1 MRAFGAVARISLAI
15 IVPAGVVGGGIA
27 YGSRVAELTIAIA
40 VAFAVSCVI
49 TNARDPRRAGV
60 NTIAVVLAASVASG
74 VKVAGPIPV
83 SAVIPTAVLGLT
95 LVPGVCRGSSR
106 RPRELWGLA
115 VVLIFSIGGISATA
129 AGAGSWKAVG
139 TFIISTLP
147 VMVGMWRLNPDR
159 AEIQRLVTGLVAGV
173 AISTVLGIVALR
185 YPSGRAVGLT
195 HQPNQFAMQIAV
207 AVPLLALLWVG
218 GRVGTWLY
226 APLLIVFMVGE
237 LQSGSRSGAL
247 GLGVVLI
254 VLLWR
259 TLRPLAFLGVTLV
272 LVDALMLFG
281 VPSAASPTIS
291 RITQPSLTQN
301 SDTGRLALAD
311 QGLKQVRLDPV
322 FGTGLPRSAL
332 PHNVI
337 LLVWEGMGLIG
348 LLAFIAL
355 LCFVVSGALGTL
367 RGHERWLLS
376 LSVLGFLVVES
387 VNNSLDAPLAWAVL
401 GLLQA
406 GAVRAQRLPASAPLG
421 SAEAGAAPLKHLRLD
436 VLA

>member
-1 MRAFGAVARISLAI
+1 MRALAAVPRGIMAI
-15 IVPAGVVGGGIA
+15 TVPAVVVGVGVA
-27 YGSRVAELTIAIA
+27 QGSRVAELTMAMA

-49 TNARDPRRAGV
+49 ASARDPRRVGV
-60 NTIAVVLAASVASG
+60 NTIAVVLAACVASG
-74 VKVAGPIPV
+74 VKAAGTLPV
-83 SAVIPTAVLGLT
+83 SAVVPSAVLALT
-95 LVPGVCRGSSR
+95 LVPGVCRGSSS

-115 VVLIFSIGGISATA
+115 IALMFSIGGIIATT
-129 AGAGSWKAVG
+129 AGAGSFTTIGV
-139 TFIISTLP
+139 FVISTLP
-147 VMVGMWRLNPDR
+147 VVAGMWRLNPDL
-159 AEIQRLVTGLVAGV
+159 AEIKRLVTGLVAGV

-207 AVPLLALLWVG
+207 VVPLLALLWLG
-218 GRVGTWLY
+218 GTVRTWLY

-247 GLGVVLI
+247 GLGIVLV

-259 TLRPLAFLGVTLV
+259 TLSPLPFVGVALV
-272 LVDALMLFG
+272 LVSAFMLFG
-281 VPSAASPTIS
+281 IPSAASPTVS

-311 QGLKQVRLDPV
+311 EGLRQVRLDPV
-322 FGTGLPRSAL
+322 FGTGLPREAL

-337 LLVWEGMGLIG
+337 LLVWEGMGLVG
-348 LLAFIAL
+348 VLAFIVL
-355 LCFVVSGALGTL
+355 LRFVLPGALGRL

-376 LSVLGFLVVES
+376 LSVLGFVVVES
-387 VNNSLDAPLAWAVL
+387 VNNSLEAPLGWAVL

-406 GAVRAQRLPASAPLG
+406 EAVRAQRLPAS
-421 SAEAGAAPLKHLRLD
+421 GAAALAEVDAATPRHRGLD
-436 VLA
+436 VVT